1 VDETCRLRQKF
12 TAEASVKKLLYY
24 DEKNMLVTVTTSMML
39 TLHSVSDEAD
49 LTETMKVDL
58 FCFIFAEAFV
68 LPTFSG

>member
-1 VDETCRLRQKF
+1 MRQKF